1 MLLPRE
7 DYDFFFMK
15 REDLLKIME
24 LRKWDLKEKRK
35 LFLFFFCYFSALYTR
50 DPAMALDEALDIN
63 SDFLEPLKENEVT
76 YIVEVARKHFKDYT
90 EDLELEEDIIF
101 DSVLIDAIPSNE
113 TLVELLEI
121 SRKEEQEIDM
131 YRLPNNNW

>member
-1 MLLPRE
+1 MLLARE

-15 REDLLKIME
+15 KEDLLKIME

-50 DPAMALDEALDIN
+50 DPDIALDEALDIN
-63 SDFLEPLKENEVT
+63 SDFVEPLKENEVT
-76 YIVEVARKHFKDYT
+76 NIVEIARQHLKDYS
-90 EDLELEEDIIF
+90 EDLEEDIIF

-113 TLVELLEI
+113 TLVKLLEI

-131 YRLPNNNW
+131 YRLPNNDW